1 MRFGSRQ
8 RRGCC
13 VALVLLFVAVPIEA
27 QDAPVAARTIALREA
42 LELARAAAP
51 AMVAAEGALDI
62 AEANRLQTRGSLLPS
77 LTANSSFSNSS
88 NQRFDQA
95 TGRLVSQN
103 YSAALQAGYDIF
115 TGGRRFAQ
123 LRGAGA
129 DVDAAEANRRAEW
142 FATTL
147 VTTQAFYGA
156 AAADDIVRSATQ
168 RLERARQQLDFAS
181 TRLDVGTATQ
191 SDVLR
196 AELEVGNAELALI
209 DAHTALRSAMLQL
222 GRLVGVAEPVAAE
235 PAALPTDAPALPT
248 LEELVQRA
256 LLASPEVLA
265 AEAELD
271 SRSADRLESL
281 LAYAPTLRVTGGY
294 DWFSFDF
301 PPDEQSWNLRLTV
314 SMPLFNN
321 FGREAAVQRAN
332 ANRRV
337 AEARARDTQ
346 IAVRAAVDAAASE
359 VLAAERRVAI
369 ADRAV
374 ELAREDLRVQE
385 ERYQIGAATILD
397 LQTSQV
403 ALTDAEIAAVRT
415 RQDLGTAVARLEAV
429 LGETITEAR

>member
-1 MRFGSRQ
+1 PP
-8 RRGCC
+8 
-13 VALVLLFVAVPIEA
+13 L
-27 QDAPVAARTIALREA
+27 
-42 LELARAAAP
+42 P
-51 AMVAAEGALDI
+51 A
-62 AEANRLQTRGSLLPS
+62 
-77 LTANSSFSNSS
+77 
-88 NQRFDQA
+88 
-95 TGRLVSQN
+95 
-103 YSAALQAGYDIF
+103 
-115 TGGRRFAQ
+115 
-123 LRGAGA
+123 
-129 DVDAAEANRRAEW
+129 
-142 FATTL
+142 
-147 VTTQAFYGA
+147 
-156 AAADDIVRSATQ
+156 
-168 RLERARQQLDFAS
+168 
-181 TRLDVGTATQ
+181 
-191 SDVLR
+191 
-196 AELEVGNAELALI
+196 
-209 DAHTALRSAMLQL
+209 
-222 GRLVGVAEPVAAE
+222 
-235 PAALPTDAPALPT
+235 
-248 LEELVQRA
+248 LEELVRRA
-256 LLASPEVLA
+256 MLASPEVLA

-281 LAYAPTLRVTGGY
+281 VAYAPTLRLTGGY

-301 PPDEQSWNLRLTV
+301 PPNEQSWNLRLTA

-359 VLAAERRVAI
+359 VRAAERRVTI

-415 RQDLGTAVARLEAV
+415 RQDLGTAVAELEAV

>member
-1 MRFGSRQ
+1 MG
-8 RRGCC
+8 
-13 VALVLLFVAVPIEA
+13 VALASLFCAVPAVA
-27 QDAPVAARTIALREA
+27 QDAPVAARTVTLREA
-42 LELARAAAP
+42 LELARATAPSMIAAQS
-51 AMVAAEGALDI
+51 AVDI
-62 AEANRLQTRGSLLPS
+62 AEANQLQTRGSLLPS
-77 LTANSSFSNSS
+77 LTANGSYSNSS
-88 NQRFDQA
+88 NERFDQS

-115 TGGRRFAQ
+115 TGGRRLAQ

-129 DVDAAEANRRAEW
+129 DVAAAEANRRAEW

-156 AAADDIVRSATQ
+156 AAAEDIVRSAQQ
-168 RLERARQQLDFAS
+168 RLERARQQLVFAQ

-209 DAHTALRSAMLQL
+209 DAQTSLRSAMLQL
-222 GRLVGVAEPVAAE
+222 GRLIGVAEPVAAE
-235 PAALPTDAPALPT
+235 PLALPTEAPPLPAP
-248 LEELVQRA
+248 EELVRRA
-256 LLASPEVLA
+256 MLASPSVRA

-281 LAYAPTLRVTGGY
+281 LAYAPTLRLTGGY

-301 PPDEQSWNLRLTV
+301 PPNEQSWNLRLTAT
-314 SMPLFNN
+314 MPLFNN

-337 AEARARDTQ
+337 AEARARDAQ

-359 VLAAERRVAI
+359 VLAAERRVEI

-415 RQDLGTAVARLEAV
+415 RQELGTAIARLEAV

>member
-1 MRFGSRQ
+1 M
-8 RRGCC
+8 
-13 VALVLLFVAVPIEA
+13 ALVLLFFAVPTQA
-27 QDAPVAARTIALREA
+27 QDAPVAARTVSLREA
-42 LELARAAAP
+42 LELARATAP
-51 AMVAAEGALDI
+51 TMIAAEGALDV
-62 AEANRLQTRGSLLPS
+62 AEANQLQTRGSLLPS
-77 LTANSSFSNSS
+77 LNATGSFLNSS

-95 TGRLVSQN
+95 SGRLVSQN

-123 LRGAGA
+123 LRGASA
-129 DVDAAEANRRAEW
+129 DVDVAEANRRAEW

-156 AAADDIVRSATQ
+156 AAADDIVRAATQ
-168 RLERARQQLDFAS
+168 RLERARQQLEFAA
-181 TRLDVGTATQ
+181 TRLELGTATQ
-191 SDVLR
+191 SDALR

-209 DAHTALRSAMLQL
+209 DAQTALRSAMLQL
-222 GRLVGVAEPVAAE
+222 GRLIGVAEPVAAE
-235 PAALPTDAPALPT
+235 PLALPTDAPTLPA
-248 LEELVQRA
+248 LEELVRRA
-256 LLASPEVLA
+256 MLASPEVLA
-265 AEAELD
+265 AEAQLD

-281 LAYAPTLRVTGGY
+281 LAYAPTLRLTGGY

-301 PPDEQSWNLRLTV
+301 PPDEQSWNLRLTA
-314 SMPLFNN
+314 SLPLFNN

-359 VLAAERRVAI
+359 VRAAERRVTI

-415 RQDLGTAVARLEAV
+415 RQDLGTAVAELEAV